1 MRAWHV
7 YFVAYVYKLN
17 TMLLR
22 STKIRD
28 ISARIKAF
36 TSVCAQLEAG
46 GHLSKQHVLN
56 NKCSR
61 TIQEVFIKQ
70 GITRHN
76 ADANKH
82 KMNTAEPTVKSEK
95 YQVIHSVALLDNN
108 FLVQL
113 WSRVP
118 PQMEATLNILCT
130 LQHNSKRIAYKKT
143 WINVT

>member
-1 MRAWHV
+1 
-7 YFVAYVYKLN
+7 
-17 TMLLR
+17 MLLR

-61 TIQEVFIKQ
+61 TIQEFLIKQ
-70 GITRHN
+70 GIARHN
-76 ADANKH
+76 VKANNH
-82 KMNTAEPTVKSEK
+82 TINTAEQTVKSEN
-95 YQVIHSVALLDNN
+95 YQVIYSVVVLNKHC
-108 FLVQL
+108 LVEL
-113 WSRVP
+113 WIRML

-130 LQHNSKRIAYKKT
+130 LRHNSKLTVYEKMRINLT
-143 WINVT
+143 